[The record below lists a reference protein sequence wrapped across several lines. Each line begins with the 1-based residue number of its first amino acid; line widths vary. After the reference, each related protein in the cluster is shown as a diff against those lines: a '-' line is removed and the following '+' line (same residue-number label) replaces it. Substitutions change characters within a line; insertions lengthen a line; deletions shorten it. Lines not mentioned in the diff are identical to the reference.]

1 MRLKDR
7 NLKLPS
13 LVKGWLNNNLCPEQ
27 TFKQYRKT
35 GDVKHLEALCLLFNK
50 PIFHY
55 LLSQST
61 KEVAEDVLQSVW
73 EKVIAFQRRIPS
85 PHSEEKSIGH
95 VKSWLFTIARNT
107 LIDEL
112 RKQNKWQVEDLSE
125 QEPISVELEKEIEK
139 LDQLSRLN
147 LAIAKLSFQ
156 QKEAFIL
163 QQEGFSIQEIA
174 ALTHSDHETI
184 KSRLR
189 YARNNIRA
197 LVGLK

>member
-1 MRLKDR
+1 MKRKDR

-13 LVKGWLNNNLCPEQ
+13 LVKGWLNTDLCPEQ

-35 GDVKHLEALCLLFNK
+35 GDIKHLEALCHLFNK
-50 PIFHY
+50 QIFHY
-55 LLSQST
+55 LLSQSS
-61 KEVAEDVLQSVW
+61 KEIAEDVLQSVW
-73 EKVIAFQRRIPS
+73 EKVISFQRRTS
-85 PHSEEKSIGH
+85 PHQSKETSIGH

-112 RKQNKWQVEDLSE
+112 RKQNKWQIEELTI
-125 QEPISVELEKEIEK
+125 QEPISAELEKEIEK

-147 LAIAKLSFQ
+147 IAIAKLSFL

-174 ALTHSDHETI
+174 ELTHSDHETI

-197 LVGLK
+197 LVGLQ